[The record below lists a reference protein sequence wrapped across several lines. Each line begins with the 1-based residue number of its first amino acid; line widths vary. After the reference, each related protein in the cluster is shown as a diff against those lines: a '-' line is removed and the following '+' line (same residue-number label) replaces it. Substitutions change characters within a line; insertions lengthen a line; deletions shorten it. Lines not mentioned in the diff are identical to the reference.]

1 MLHLTDP
8 VKHPRCSHA
17 AAATVG
23 PIQKQQIGR
32 SFTPIITF

>member
-1 MLHLTDP
+1 LALLARK
-8 VKHPRCSHA
+8 VVR
-17 AAATVG
+17 TVG